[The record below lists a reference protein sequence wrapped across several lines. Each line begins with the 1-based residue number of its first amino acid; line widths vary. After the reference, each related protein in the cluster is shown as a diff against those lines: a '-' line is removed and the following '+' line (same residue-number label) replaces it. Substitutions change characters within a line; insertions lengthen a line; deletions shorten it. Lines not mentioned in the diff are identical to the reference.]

1 MNGALIITWGSNV
14 PGREAKGLEVFG
26 KALAHFDE
34 LAKKGRIHGHKEYLA
49 LTGNV
54 DRLAGFMVIEGP
66 VEELSKLQTEEA
78 TRALLIE
85 GASIAKEFTAT
96 LTAGGDEQTLTQE
109 ITLFTKTQQ
118 SLGYM

>member
-14 PGREAKGLEVFG
+14 PGRESKGLEVFG
-26 KALAHFDE
+26 KALAYFDE

-54 DRLAGFMVIEGP
+54 DRLAGFMVVEGP
-66 VEELSKLQTEEA
+66 VEELIKLQTEEA

-85 GASIAKEFTAT
+85 GASITKEFTAT

>member
-1 MNGALIITWGSNV
+1 MNGALIVTWGGNV

-26 KALAHFDE
+26 RALAHFDE
-34 LAKKGRIHGHKEYLA
+34 LAKNGRIHGHKEYLA

-54 DRLAGFMVIEGP
+54 EELAGIMVVEGP

-78 TRALLIE
+78 TRTLLIE
-85 GASIAKEFTAT
+85 GASIAKHFTAT
-96 LTAGGDEQTLTQE
+96 LTAGGDEQTLTKE

-118 SLGYM
+118 GLGYL